1 MNHYWKKYSRTY
13 QELVHCF
20 GASAFIFLKYLRPVR
35 SLFYVIELVYKFKLK
50 FCILKCG
57 ETRYMS
63 DFGKVFFKIDEVL
76 EKKNISKNKLEK
88 EANLQRTQLNSY
100 CNNKV
105 KRIDLETIAKI
116 CHVLDC
122 KIEDIM
128 EYER

>member
-1 MNHYWKKYSRTY
+1 MWGDKIYVRLWKN
-13 QELVHCF
+13 
-20 GASAFIFLKYLRPVR
+20 I
-35 SLFYVIELVYKFKLK
+35 
-50 FCILKCG
+50 
-57 ETRYMS
+57 
-63 DFGKVFFKIDEVL
+63 FKIDEVL

-128 EYER
+128 EYERLTS